1 MAMEKILAVFEK
13 PIYMAME
20 PHDPHLLHVAFGVVS
35 SGVKVN
41 ALLRDSGVNYAVAAQ
56 HLSSPKLLGQ
66 PLIEIETAPHRVLE
80 LMMKNKATVS
90 VVKED
95 LASRGLTEKD
105 LIPNVNVISAS
116 EVPALIEQHDSTF
129 VW

>member
-1 MAMEKILAVFEK
+1 MAMDKVLAIFEK

-41 ALLRDSGVNYAVAAQ
+41 VLLRESGTNYAVAAQ
-56 HLSSPKLLGQ
+56 YLSSPKLLGQ

-80 LMMKNKATVS
+80 LMIKSGSTVH

-95 LASRGLTEKD
+95 LASRGLSEQE
-105 LIPNVNVISAS
+105 LIPQVKVISAS
-116 EVPALIEQHDSTF
+116 DVPGLIEQHDSTF

>member
-1 MAMEKILAVFEK
+1 MAMEKILAIFEK

-41 ALLRDSGVNYAVAAQ
+41 VLLRESGVNYAVAAQ
-56 HLSSPKLLGQ
+56 HLSSPKLLCQ

-80 LMMKNKATVS
+80 LTIKNGATVS

-95 LASRGLTEKD
+95 MISRGLSEKD
-105 LIPNVNVISAS
+105 LIPQAKVISAS
-116 EVPALIEQHDSTF
+116 DVPALIEQHDSTF

>member
-1 MAMEKILAVFEK
+1 MAMEKILAIFEK
-13 PIYMAME
+13 PIYMSME

-35 SGVKVN
+35 SGVKINV
-41 ALLRDSGVNYAVAAQ
+41 LLREAGINYAVAAQ

-80 LMMKNKATVS
+80 LMLKNKATVS
-90 VVKED
+90 VVKEEM
-95 LASRGLTEKD
+95 AARGLTEKD
-105 LIPNVNVISAS
+105 LIPGVKIISAA

>member
-1 MAMEKILAVFEK
+1 MANEKVLAIFEK
-13 PIYMAME
+13 PIYMSME

-35 SGVKVN
+35 SGVKVDV
-41 ALLRDSGVNYAVAAQ
+41 LLRESGVNYAVAAQ

-66 PLIEIETAPHRVLE
+66 PLIEIETAPHKVID
-80 LMMKNKATVS
+80 LMLKNGSTVS

-95 LASRGLTEKD
+95 LATRGLTEKD
-105 LIPNVNVISAS
+105 LTPNVKLVAAAD
-116 EVPALIEQHDSTF
+116 VPGLIEQHDSTF

>member
-1 MAMEKILAVFEK
+1 MAMDKILAIFEK

-35 SGVKVN
+35 SGVKVDI
-41 ALLRDSGVNYAVAAQ
+41 LLRESGVNYAVSAQ

-66 PLIEIETAPHRVLE
+66 PLIEIETAPSRVLD
-80 LMMKNKATVS
+80 LVLKNGATVS
-90 VVKED
+90 IVKED
-95 LASRGLTEKD
+95 LAVLGLTEKD
-105 LIPNVNVISAS
+105 LIPKVKIISAS
-116 EVPALIEQHDSTF
+116 DVPALIEQHDSTF

>member
-1 MAMEKILAVFEK
+1 MALERILAIFEK
-13 PIYMAME
+13 PIYMSME

-35 SGVKVN
+35 SGVQVDV
-41 ALLRDSGVNYAVAAQ
+41 LLREAAVNYAVAAQ
-56 HLSSPKLLGQ
+56 HTSSPKLLGQ

-80 LMMKNKATVS
+80 LMVQHKAAVH

-95 LASRGLTEKD
+95 LASRGLTERD
-105 LIPNVNVISAS
+105 LIPQVKIVGAAD
-116 EVPALIEQHDSTF
+116 VPGLIAQHDSTF

>member
-1 MAMEKILAVFEK
+1 MANEKVLAIFEK
-13 PIYMAME
+13 PIYMSME

-41 ALLRDSGVNYAVAAQ
+41 ALLRESGVNYAVTSQ

-66 PLIEIETAPHRVLE
+66 PLIEIETAPHKVLE
-80 LMMKNKATVS
+80 LMLKNGATVS
-90 VVKED
+90 VIKED
-95 LASRGLTEKD
+95 LAARGLTEKD
-105 LIPNVNVISAS
+105 LLPNVKVIAAA